1 MCGQAA
7 PDTLT
12 PPDDAEAVGEMLPD
26 RYAGSAL
33 RGGEIPGPDKSGL
46 RAGRREGLG
55 MAKRDGLKMILG

>member
-1 MCGQAA
+1 MVSQKP